1 MSEAI
6 QRLLERS
13 TLRSLSQESGQSM
26 VFIMDAAHAQEAW
39 TVIMQQVHPFTFD
52 QLWLGTR
59 WQAEMLKGPTWFVV
73 PASTV
78 DGMAAL
84 CHQRPKG
91 IALRCRDPQQAL
103 AHARKLLSMPLG
115 HSGYTVFYN
124 PVIWVALAM
133 EAGQGLGALLGPW
146 DAVYTPAPLTKSSPQ
161 GWYEWRVESPD
172 EHEDCPWP
180 PSISDQVL
188 TTYKDL
194 RWLYWLRDNP
204 VHFGQVP
211 DVELPR
217 AVSNLDFLVEH
228 GIGIDS
234 DLLEL
239 SLLIVEG
246 DLPSRADLLPIL
258 TSPER
263 PHRRV
268 AQLLEALK
276 P

>member
-6 QRLLERS
+6 TRLLHR
-13 TLRSLSQESGQSM
+13 TTVDVPAYDDQQSM
-26 VFIMDAAHAQEAW
+26 VFIVDAAHAKAAW
-39 TVIMQQVHPFTFD
+39 TVIMQQSAPFTFD
-52 QLWLGTR
+52 QLWFGTP
-59 WQAEMLKGPTWFVV
+59 WQAEMLKGPTWFVL
-73 PASTV
+73 PASAIV
-78 DGMAAL
+78 GMAAV

-103 AHARKLLSMPLG
+103 VHARKLLGMPLG
-115 HSGYTVFYN
+115 HSGYTAFYN
-124 PVIWVALAM
+124 PVIWTALVM
-133 EAGQGLGALLGPW
+133 ESGHHPGSLLGPW
-146 DAVYTPAPLTKSSPQ
+146 DAVYTPAPSTQKSPQ

-172 EHEDCPWP
+172 ENKDDPWP
-180 PSISDQVL
+180 PTISDQVL
-188 TTYKDL
+188 TAYKDL

-204 VHFGQVP
+204 AHFGNVP
-211 DVELPR
+211 DAGLPR

-234 DLLEL
+234 HLLEL
-239 SLLIVEG
+239 SSLIAEG
-246 DLPSRADLLPIL
+246 DLSQRTDLLPIF